1 MTLPVFGRLPLSAA
15 LGLLIVAATVVLFVF
30 GPMLAPFGQEEVL
43 GTPFADPSAAHLL
56 GLDQNGRDMLSRLLY
71 GAQMSVGVS
80 LAAVLISFCIG
91 IPLGFLAAL
100 TGGWPDLIG
109 ARFVDVIMSI
119 PVLISALVV
128 LQALG
133 SSLPV
138 LIGTIALLDSTRV
151 FRLSRVVAQ
160 GIVVMEYAEV
170 ARLRG
175 EGLWWMLRREIL
187 PNALPPVL
195 ALAAVIVAAAV
206 LTEAAL
212 SFLGLGDP
220 NVVTWGGMIAEG
232 RTSVHQ
238 AWWVLVFPLI
248 TLFLTVLSFSQLGEG
263 LKDRFDPVLR

>member
-15 LGLLIVAATVVLFVF
+15 LGLLIVAATVVLFAF

-151 FRLSRVVAQ
+151 FRLVA
-160 GIVVMEYAEV
+160 
-170 ARLRG
+170 ARDRS
-175 EGLWWMLRREIL
+175 I
-187 PNALPPVL
+187 PPVCTSEPPVRITP
-195 ALAAVIVAAAV
+195 AIASARIPGIADCSTTFRIFQPEKNPGVVSAKPANTASTAAPAHRRVSSPAGRVRRAV
-206 LTEAAL
+206 R
-212 SFLGLGDP
+212 
-220 NVVTWGGMIAEG
+220 GGAIRAPVSAKAIRRLLFGQAG
-232 RTSVHQ
+232 RRLPRPACV
-238 AWWVLVFPLI
+238 
-248 TLFLTVLSFSQLGEG
+248 
-263 LKDRFDPVLR
+263 RR